1 MFVCMHARIW
11 VCNAITCVYVCVYI
25 YIYIYIYLYMYVC
38 MYVCTVVSLFKT
50 SCLMKKRLLGLDLNK
65 TCKQLT
71 HFPPCDF
78 DSVWC
83 AVLLVARHEVCRKKI
98 WASWYLQNP
107 FSTIKS
113 LIKACKY
120 ADFHTRSAQTRAHC
134 AQITLTELNTHC
146 MCLVHA
152 CP

>member
-1 MFVCMHARIW
+1 MCVCVCMYVKN
-11 VCNAITCVYVCVYI
+11 VC
-25 YIYIYIYLYMYVC
+25 MYVC
-38 MYVCTVVSLFKT
+38 MYISVCMYVHIFMYVYVYVCMHACTVASLFKT
-50 SCLMKKRLLGLDLNK
+50 SCLMKKRLLGLNLNK

-71 HFPPCDF
+71 HFPPCDV
-78 DSVWC
+78 DCVLC
-83 AVLLVARHEVCRKKI
+83 AVLLVAKQEVCRWKI
-98 WASWYLQNP
+98 WASWYLQNQ

-120 ADFHTRSAQTRAHC
+120 ADFHTRSAQTRTHC
-134 AQITLTELNTHC
+134 AQITLTELNTPC